1 MKSQFLRFLVGGGIN
16 TAVTYVLFLVL
27 ASFMRTTVAYTVTY
41 VFGIALSYAI
51 NVLLV
56 FRRRPSVATA
66 AAYPAVYVLQY
77 MYGVLML
84 SLLIDRFGISKQVA
98 MLVVIVTSI
107 PLTFAATRLLLR
119 RRDNH
124 RDAA

>member
-16 TAVTYVLFLVL
+16 TAVTYVLFLAL
-27 ASFMRTTVAYTVTY
+27 ASFMRTSVAYTITY

-51 NVLLV
+51 NILLV

-66 AAYPAVYVLQY
+66 AMYPAVYGLQY
-77 MYGVLML
+77 LYGLLML
-84 SLLIDRFGISKQVA
+84 SFLIDRVGMTKQVA

-119 RRDNH
+119 KRDNH
-124 RDAA
+124 RDTP